1 MNFNNPFN
9 LLDEDNDSDDSN
21 DSNDGNDSNDNIIK
35 EKQKIL
41 LKVNDDKISDRYNN
55 NKSYSNKLLTTE
67 KIYNNKK
74 TDYTKPYNKFERP
87 RERIV
92 SNVEKFNNNTLKYNN
107 TDKFNTDKINTDK
120 FNTDKFNTD
129 KFNTDKFNNNE
140 FVQVSSSKTKY
151 KGEDNIVI
159 MNKFEQENILDNL
172 PFNYKM
178 YVLSIFDKAW
188 NDILSFNNIF
198 TLKKWIDIPE
208 VINSLIFK
216 KDKITEFNISFMK
229 NNISPI
235 WEDNENRYGSR
246 TNIQIYDLQESFELL
261 KMFLI
266 NIANKTLLNKNIN
279 NKFLVNGIAFY
290 PKKDLTNNKPYQII
304 QIWYNLDITKSFK
317 IFNENIENLLKSK
330 NYSVRTRLHTPQF

>member
-1 MNFNNPFN
+1 MNISNRFGS
-9 LLDEDNDSDDSN
+9 LDEDNEDDVVN
-21 DSNDGNDSNDNIIK
+21 DDIEK
-35 EKQKIL
+35 EKTLIK
-41 LKVNDDKISDRYNN
+41 KTDDKISDRY
-55 NKSYSNKLLTTE
+55 KSNKP
-67 KIYNNKK
+67 YNNKLSSIE
-74 TDYTKPYNKFERP
+74 KPYNNKTYGYVKPYEKFEKP
-87 RERIV
+87 RER
-92 SNVEKFNNNTLKYNN
+92 NNTEKFN
-107 TDKFNTDKINTDK
+107 NTDK
-120 FNTDKFNTD
+120 FNTDKFNAD
-129 KFNTDKFNNNE
+129 KFSADKFNNND
-140 FVQVSSSKTKY
+140 FIQVSSSKNKY
-151 KGEDNIVI
+151 KGEESIIVMKNFEDN
-159 MNKFEQENILDNL
+159 NILDIL

-208 VINSLIFK
+208 VINSLILK

-246 TNIQIYDLQESFELL
+246 TNIQIYDLEESLEIL

-317 IFNENIENLLKSK
+317 IFNENIESLLKVK
-330 NYSVRTRLHTPQF
+330 NYSVRTRLHAPQF